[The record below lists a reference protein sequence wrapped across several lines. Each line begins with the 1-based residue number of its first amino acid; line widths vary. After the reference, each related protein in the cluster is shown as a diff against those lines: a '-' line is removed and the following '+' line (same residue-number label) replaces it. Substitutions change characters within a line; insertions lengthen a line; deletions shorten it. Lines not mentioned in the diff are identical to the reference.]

1 MQGLENNNIDL
12 KNLPSTPLYPLKKPI
27 LTPEQLEQKK
37 KDLIADLNQKSKE
50 LTDLGLL
57 DKLGGFVGYQTDN
70 AKEREK
76 QLTDLKTQALDNK
89 IEFKDLP
96 NALKDDYY
104 NKAETSILNPLKTKN
119 EIAKKDYQKDLQRKA
134 ILQKKSQELTESD
147 KELIVNDSGFF
158 NNALDAITGKSEVE
172 KLKEFKEKEKA
183 KDITK
188 EIQKAYSAFSNIDK
202 NKDFFSLFSSPDK
215 EAQEKAK
222 QDFETIAKNLYH
234 FDSVI
239 YNEKNEP
246 FVTKGD
252 KVYKINDGFID
263 NFTQSLVNNKFSIA
277 GSVAGGITGAKYG
290 KNVGAL
296 GLVGG
301 AIAGAALGSTI
312 GAASDAIVTN
322 LALDREN
329 KADEIIRHALSEGAL
344 SLATDTI
351 MLGAGKAIKPLV
363 KAPLKLAEM
372 SMPFQFTKN
381 FFTGNTK
388 RASEII
394 ENTLSKEQQQAL
406 KEFSAQFGG
415 ETKINQESG
424 KDFLRDKIKSVF
436 KGDENKLK
444 AYDKVKEI
452 LTLDNHKEQQQA
464 FIRAIRSDET
474 GNTLAFLVEAANL
487 SPKANANLKSI
498 LNQTTENLTKSLKQF
513 DLKDYEIKSV
523 FDNLEQGTKESY
535 DKALNEII
543 GKLYDNSYKVN
554 LRESVQDATNFEK
567 FLNDLKAQGEIDPQ
581 AKSFLRQ
588 IEENVYNPNGVTY
601 EQLKNSRQL
610 INAYLRNVKDPSTL
624 GYIQKASANFLKNDI
639 DSAIESLLKQ
649 NKSAYEKISELQK
662 SAISDYRDMKQA
674 LELVDKAKI
683 RDKNTQES
691 DAISSLMKIIQGQ
704 GQKDLTNYQALTKG
718 LNQSDKERLELSMLN
733 RLMEQSLKQDESLKV
748 FDSAQ
753 FFNKLNEFKEDVFT
767 TPKAKEYI
775 DIASGFHKLFK
786 NDAKIAES
794 LKPAITKN
802 LSQGLA
808 TSLSGALKYQ
818 WTKFT
823 LGTLYRNAPDRIL
836 GVKLPKAL
844 NEATAGAALKYH
856 LKRALERSHSISDFS
871 KNLELSA
878 QNAKFSNNTLKI
890 IEELNNGVKQA
901 SEEIKAKATKY
912 EKALQELQKIDE
924 SKLTKEQQQVLKV
937 FKGELDPTEIKGIDL
952 NDLYILDQGTR
963 HATTK
968 KILVKHYGEENT
980 GGLTNDELINMSEVI
995 KNGSVLL
1002 ESFERLKNGF
1012 RYGYEWENNGVKLR
1026 LVVDDLNDG
1035 NKIFDFYRNFK
1046 DFRDA
1051 RPQPSTS
1058 KDNGTQPIT
1067 LDENNPTQKPL
1078 KDQED
1083 LLKNTELNN
1092 ETTQEVKN
1100 LSPLEQANAEKLAKL
1115 ESEAKQSE
1123 QEFLKAKEQELKRKE
1138 ALKKKLEHERG
1149 NAGNIESQT
1158 KIEVGEDIPTEIQAQ
1173 IPKSRVRL
1181 NEREIYDLDY
1191 AIVKAKDLKPS
1202 FTTGGTQ
1209 KRTDMNEEQIKSI
1222 AENFDPKKIFGSG
1235 GFEDLPIILHDGQ
1248 VIAGNHRIQGMLNFT
1263 PKSRYIYNKAIK
1275 EYYHIDLK
1283 PDELLVRVPH
1293 QRLDNTEINNLA
1305 ASSNQGRFNSESDH
1319 AIAVLSHY
1327 EAKLKELDQKLDAD
1341 SIYSLK
1347 NIVAKNLNFDKATHP
1362 NVGDSNLALLMFNM
1376 PRTKTQGIE
1385 LLNRW
1390 QKEFSNDIKSY
1401 EKVKKMFVDN
1411 AGSFHNLIHDMNFPK
1426 VSLNAYLSDIMD
1438 RSFANLKNYQSTSE
1452 SLKDLSEK
1460 FYKTSSL
1467 EMFEKSDQSVS
1478 DISEILG
1485 GAIARFA
1492 RFDDPSKALFEAL
1505 RSDNIKKGLKDF
1517 KIADE
1522 AKDMFNP
1529 DSKEFKDIDIYD
1541 FTHYLLMV
1549 NREPN
1554 ENNPVLNRLIQAV
1567 KDMQKESEKGIKKP
1581 KLETPSEW
1589 GPNYSEFKNDG
1600 LGAINKLLETKK
1612 GFVAGAF
1619 YKEGLG
1625 DIDLVWGNKDY
1636 GLEHILEKRKKQY
1649 KRLGLTPEQAKER
1662 TNELIKEIPNIIQ
1675 KGLKK
1680 EDKPG
1685 YAVIILNN
1693 SKVVLSKFK
1702 GDNELKNHYM
1712 ITSFE
1717 VDDNVLRELE
1727 TIATLSNDYR
1737 DGINYSISNLIEPNP
1752 TTNAIKTQELSP
1764 LELANAEKLA
1774 KLETEKETKAEAVK
1788 KLNFDEIKKLID
1800 ESPRTGSS
1808 MPILG
1813 MQNLNAEAVEYIQ
1826 KNHKRI
1832 AVEKIEPSFAKDL
1845 KLKYPDDARA
1855 VIDYQAINHILKEHK
1870 NLAYEDIANY
1880 RGLFKQANETLKLK
1894 DNQNRPVV
1902 ASFNQINEFFVVV
1915 EQVSNAKNE
1924 LMLKTM
1930 YKARGN
1936 YKDSLIYKKTLAKS
1950 QNSN

>member
-1 MQGLENNNIDL
+1 MQAENMDIDL
-12 KNLPSTPLYPLKKPI
+12 KNLPSAPLYPLKNPT
-27 LTPEQLEQKK
+27 LTPEQLEQKRK
-37 KDLIADLNQKSKE
+37 ELIVDLNQKSKE
-50 LTDLGLL
+50 LTELGLL
-57 DKLGGFVGYQTDN
+57 DKLGGFVGYQTQN
-70 AKEREK
+70 AKDREK
-76 QLTDLKTQALDNK
+76 QLTDLKTQAIDNK
-89 IEFKDLP
+89 LDFKDLP
-96 NALKDDYY
+96 NALKDEYY
-104 NKAETSILNPLKTKN
+104 NNAETSLLNPLKTKN
-119 EIAKKDYQKDLQRKA
+119 EIAKEDYQKDLQRKE
-134 ILQKKSQELTESD
+134 ILKKTSQELTKSD
-147 KELIVNDSGFF
+147 KDLIYNDNGFF
-158 NNALDAITGKSEVE
+158 NNALDFVAGASEAD
-172 KLKEFKEKEKA
+172 KLKEYKEKQKA
-183 KDITK
+183 KDVTK

-202 NKDFFSLFSSPDK
+202 NKDFFSLFTGTDK

-222 QDFETIAKNLYH
+222 KDFETIAKNLYH

-246 FVTKGD
+246 FVVKGD

-263 NFTQSLVNNKFSIA
+263 NFTQSLLNNKFSIA
-277 GSVAGGITGAKYG
+277 GSVTGGLAGAKYA
-290 KNVGAL
+290 KSAGAL

-301 AIAGAALGSTI
+301 AIAGAALGATVGS
-312 GAASDAIVTN
+312 ASDAIITN
-322 LALDREN
+322 LALDKEN

-344 SLATDTI
+344 SLATDTL
-351 MLGAGKAIKPLV
+351 MLGAGKVVKPLA

-381 FFTGNTK
+381 FFTGNAK

-394 ENTLSKEQQQAL
+394 ETTLSKEQQEAL
-406 KEFSAQFGG
+406 KEFSAHFGG
-415 ETKINQESG
+415 ETKINTNNTN
-424 KDFLRDKIKSVF
+424 DFLRDKIKSVF
-436 KGDENKLK
+436 KGDESKLN

-543 GKLYDNSYKVN
+543 GKLYDDSYKVN
-554 LRESVQDATNFEK
+554 LRESVQDLTGFEK

-639 DSAIESLLKQ
+639 DNAIDSLLKQ
-649 NKSAYEKISELQK
+649 NNSAYEKISELQK
-662 SAISDYRDMKQA
+662 SAISDYREMKQA

-683 RDKNTQES
+683 RDKNTQAS
-691 DAISSLMKIIQGQ
+691 DAVNSLIKIIKAQ
-704 GQKDLTNYQALTKG
+704 GQKDLSNYHALTKG
-718 LNQSDKERLELSMLN
+718 LNESDKERLELSILN
-733 RLMEQSLKQDESLKV
+733 RLAEESLKQDETLKV
-748 FDSAQ
+748 FDSAH
-753 FFNKLNEFKEDVFT
+753 FFNKLNEFKDEVFS

-794 LKPAITKN
+794 LKPATTKN

-808 TSLSGALKYQ
+808 TTLSGALKYQ

-856 LKRALERSHSISDFS
+856 IKRALERSHTVSDFS
-871 KNLELSA
+871 RQLELSA
-878 QNAKFSNNTLKI
+878 KNSQFSNNTLKI

-901 SEEIKAKATKY
+901 SEELKEKATKY
-912 EKALQELQKIDE
+912 EKALKELEKIDE
-924 SKLTKEQQQVLKV
+924 SKLSKEQQQVLKV
-937 FKGELDPTEIKGIDL
+937 FKGELDSATIKGVDL
-952 NDLYILDQGTR
+952 EDLYTLEQGTR
-963 HATTK
+963 NEGAK
-968 KILVKHYGEENT
+968 KILIKHYGVENT
-980 GGLTNDELINMSEVI
+980 GGLTNEELLNMGEVI

-1002 ESFERLKNGF
+1002 ESFEKRNNGV
-1012 RYGYEWENNGVKLR
+1012 RYAYEWENNGVKLR
-1026 LVVDDLNDG
+1026 LVVDDLDSG
-1035 NKIFDFYRNFK
+1035 NKIFDFYSDRNFTDYK
-1046 DFRDA
+1046 GVSLLSE
-1051 RPQPSTS
+1051 STLNAS
-1058 KDNGTQPIT
+1058 KNT
-1067 LDENNPTQKPL
+1067 DEKIINKKPL
-1078 KDQED
+1078 TSQED
-1083 LLKNTELNN
+1083 LLK
-1092 ETTQEVKN
+1092 TQENLKEN
-1100 LSPLEQANAEKLAKL
+1100 TQDLSPLELAKAEKLSKL
-1115 ESEAKQSE
+1115 ESDRIESE
-1123 QEFLKAKEQELKRKE
+1123 KEYLKAKEQEQARKA

-1158 KIEVGEDIPTEIQAQ
+1158 KIEVGEDIPVQVKTQ

-1181 NEREIYDLDY
+1181 NEREIYDLNY

-1222 AENFDPKKIFGSG
+1222 SENFDPKKIFGSG

-1263 PKSRYIYNKAIK
+1263 PKSRYSYEKAIK

-1283 PDELLVRVPH
+1283 PDELLVRLPSK
-1293 QRLDNTEINNLA
+1293 RLNNTEINNLA

-1327 EAKLKELDQKLDAD
+1327 ESKLKELETKLNAD
-1341 SIYSLK
+1341 SVYSLK

-1362 NVGDSNLALLMFNM
+1362 NVTDSNLALLMYNM

-1390 QKEFSNDIKSY
+1390 QKEFSNDTKSY

-1411 AGSFHNLIHDMNFPK
+1411 AGSFHNLIHDMSFPN

-1460 FYKTSSL
+1460 FYKTHSL
-1467 EMFEKSDQSVS
+1467 EMFEKSDQNTS

-1505 RSDNIKKGLKDF
+1505 RSDNIKKGLKEF
-1517 KIADE
+1517 KIADVT
-1522 AKDMFNP
+1522 KDMFDPN
-1529 DSKEFKDIDIYD
+1529 SKEFKDIDIYD

-1549 NREPN
+1549 NREPS
-1554 ENNPVLNRLIQAV
+1554 ENNPSLNRLIQAV
-1567 KDMQKESEKGIKKP
+1567 KDMQKE
-1581 KLETPSEW
+1581 
-1589 GPNYSEFKNDG
+1589 
-1600 LGAINKLLETKK
+1600 
-1612 GFVAGAF
+1612 
-1619 YKEGLG
+1619 
-1625 DIDLVWGNKDY
+1625 
-1636 GLEHILEKRKKQY
+1636 
-1649 KRLGLTPEQAKER
+1649 
-1662 TNELIKEIPNIIQ
+1662 
-1675 KGLKK
+1675 
-1680 EDKPG
+1680 
-1685 YAVIILNN
+1685 
-1693 SKVVLSKFK
+1693 
-1702 GDNELKNHYM
+1702 
-1712 ITSFE
+1712 
-1717 VDDNVLRELE
+1717 
-1727 TIATLSNDYR
+1727 
-1737 DGINYSISNLIEPNP
+1737 
-1752 TTNAIKTQELSP
+1752 
-1764 LELANAEKLA
+1764 
-1774 KLETEKETKAEAVK
+1774 
-1788 KLNFDEIKKLID
+1788 
-1800 ESPRTGSS
+1800 
-1808 MPILG
+1808 
-1813 MQNLNAEAVEYIQ
+1813 
-1826 KNHKRI
+1826 
-1832 AVEKIEPSFAKDL
+1832 
-1845 KLKYPDDARA
+1845 
-1855 VIDYQAINHILKEHK
+1855 
-1870 NLAYEDIANY
+1870 
-1880 RGLFKQANETLKLK
+1880 
-1894 DNQNRPVV
+1894 
-1902 ASFNQINEFFVVV
+1902 
-1915 EQVSNAKNE
+1915 NAKHRKE
-1924 LMLKTM
+1924 
-1930 YKARGN
+1930 
-1936 YKDSLIYKKTLAKS
+1936 
-1950 QNSN
+1950 